1 MIKVDSIL
9 EERSI
14 TVLLDQDDLLVK
26 ANTSVPLNSYYVI
39 IDFNEKYVLACDFI
53 TIKMSNDEFK
63 KYVKYVN
70 YDYGNMSYMTANE
83 KNEFF
88 KKYMAE
94 LLI

>member
-14 TVLLDQDDLLVK
+14 TVLLDQNSLVK
-26 ANTSVPLNSYYVI
+26 ANNHVPLNSYCVI

-88 KKYMAE
+88 KKYN
-94 LLI
+94 